1 VWDLK
6 IPPRVQNFLL
16 LFSQNKILTRDN
28 LRKRGIPKPLEC
40 SLCKEIE
47 SVPHLFFDCLVS
59 SLLWYEV
66 QKFFDVEII
75 DFLSLASK
83 WLCNKRYLQLNVV
96 TSAIIRSIWNNRS
109 SIVFNHNSWL
119 NMKQAWQW
127 VLGYLRIWRTPFKDQ
142 SWEMVDHFTTHLI
155 RKLQVPLV
163 LMPDS
168 RAWTSAG
175 TQFGIPSP
183 PPKHMV

>member
-83 WLCNKRYLQLNVV
+83 WLCNKIYLQLNVV
-96 TSAIIRSIWNNRS
+96 TSAIIRSI
-109 SIVFNHNSWL
+109 
-119 NMKQAWQW
+119 
-127 VLGYLRIWRTPFKDQ
+127 
-142 SWEMVDHFTTHLI
+142 
-155 RKLQVPLV
+155 
-163 LMPDS
+163 
-168 RAWTSAG
+168 
-175 TQFGIPSP
+175 
-183 PPKHMV
+183 